1 MSLLEEELLT
11 WKECTDMVKMEIR
24 KIERALT
31 SNEAIAV
38 ADTYPIRALETN
50 MDGFA
55 PLLNP
60 PTRNQPTDR
69 IEVITGVPP
78 QFRLA
83 VTLEHSLSLI
93 VSDLIRRYYKDGD
106 LVRRLNEQAVDIK
119 TTQSIL
125 VMLKTWICSYQ
136 EQFVQYGHKYAA
148 VRRKCHE
155 FYLLWHDERNQIPP
169 PLKEV
174 DLETYVIEM
183 GVVRDLA
190 LQLTQI
196 RRMIQTGNMSPGV

>member
-1 MSLLEEELLT
+1 MSLLEEEPMT
-11 WKECTDMVKMEIR
+11 WKECTDIVKIEIR

-31 SNEAIAV
+31 SNEVIAV

-55 PLLNP
+55 PP
-60 PTRNQPTDR
+60 RDQPTDR
-69 IEVITGVPP
+69 IEVITGVLP

-83 VTLEHSLSLI
+83 VTLEHSISLI
-93 VSDLIRRYYKDGD
+93 VSDLIRRYYNDGD

-119 TTQSIL
+119 ITQRIL

-155 FYLLWHDERNQIPP
+155 FYLLWHDERTQIPP
-169 PLKEV
+169 VCNSQQFLS
-174 DLETYVIEM
+174 LF
-183 GVVRDLA
+183 
-190 LQLTQI
+190 
-196 RRMIQTGNMSPGV
+196 